1 MEELLRK
8 TKNRNYTTNLTKEE
22 MRGKKKAMKDKEKVF
37 LPADKG
43 RIMVAMDRYES
54 IGGEE
59 SYEYKLKQVIVD
71 LKARPSLRAGENWDL
86 IEKVC
91 SVMDQRS

>member
-1 MEELLRK
+1 MKEVLRK
-8 TKNRNYTTNLTKEE
+8 TKNRNYNTNLTKEE

-59 SYEYKLKQVIVD
+59 SYECKMKQVLVD
-71 LKARPSLRAGENWDL
+71 LKARPSFKSRRRLGFNRQGM
-86 IEKVC
+86 
-91 SVMDQRS
+91 S